1 MFDEDTFERELSCGV
16 CLELYTDPLQLS
28 CMHTFCKSCLKAL
41 LQSEGNK
48 RLKCPDC
55 RKNSDL
61 GRGGIESLKRNF
73 KLASIV
79 DIYRQAVAK
88 LVAEKE
94 ANRQEEQTRKSRIDD
109 HKKDYAF
116 VSSLIQKS
124 HDESDGPFEPHI
136 IDDLWG
142 TFKRTARRDSH
153 LSNRPPAPLP
163 PRSETSSRSPPQ
175 LPRAPR
181 PLPTI
186 PHRSSSTDDTTSM
199 SDQTGTRLP
208 PAPSPESTNPARMWS
223 RSPLPPPPPQRLSDD
238 SRAIPSAPPYLRL
251 SDNQSNIPDEIGDLD
266 FMDGSFDIAASF
278 RPSLPPVPPRRS
290 FPSQPSAFIPDK
302 NLENRPPIPAPRG
315 NVKAPALPPR
325 ENMPALKTKPG
336 SVQNGRKPLPKPKGR
351 QS

>member
-1 MFDEDTFERELSCGV
+1 MFDEDTLERELSCSV

-28 CMHTFCKSCLKAL
+28 CMHTFCKNCLKAL
-41 LQSEGNK
+41 LQSGGNR

-79 DIYRQAVAK
+79 DIYRQAVVK
-88 LVAEKE
+88 LAAEKE
-94 ANRQEEQTRKSRIDD
+94 ANRQEEQTRKSRADD

-142 TFKRTARRDSH
+142 TFKRTARRNSP

-163 PRSETSSRSPPQ
+163 PRSETSSRSPPP

-186 PHRSSSTDDTTSM
+186 PNRSQSTDGTTSV
-199 SDQTGTRLP
+199 SNQTGVVLTSL
-208 PAPSPESTNPARMWS
+208 PSPDSTNLARMRS
-223 RSPLPPPPPQRLSDD
+223 RPPMPPPPPQRLSDD
-238 SRAIPSAPPYLRL
+238 SRAIPSAPPYFLL
-251 SDNQSNIPDEIGDLD
+251 SDTHNNIPNGIGDLD
-266 FMDGSFDIAASF
+266 IMDGSFDIAASF
-278 RPSLPPVPPRRS
+278 SPPLPPVPPRRS
-290 FPSQPSAFIPDK
+290 FPSQPSAVIQK
-302 NLENRPPIPAPRG
+302 NVENRPPIPAPRG
-315 NVKAPALPPR
+315 KDKAPALPPR
-325 ENMPALKTKPG
+325 ENMPVLKTKPG
-336 SVQNGRKPLPKPKGR
+336 SVQNGRRPLPPPKGR
-351 QS
+351 QT